1 MAPHC
6 PVLTALAVVAVLRVA
21 NCAPSEPLTVT
32 VDWDTAEGTSNAI
45 PTYLDQVRVA
55 LNHIISVQSAPHHTM
70 QRHHVRMH
78 GLRMATVL
86 TPTDRGWVLKQR
98 HNLCVGVSPGLPHAS

>member
-6 PVLTALAVVAVLRVA
+6 PVLMALAVVAVLRVA

-55 LNHIISVQSAPHHTM
+55 LDQSHSFSPECT
-70 QRHHVRMH
+70 
-78 GLRMATVL
+78 
-86 TPTDRGWVLKQR
+86 TPQ
-98 HNLCVGVSPGLPHAS
+98 